1 MEWQR
6 VGRQGIQLVM
16 PTFEHHDAIIDEV
29 GVLPEKVY
37 MYANFVSKAANKS
50 VKKGLGKHG
59 AIKVRKYT
67 AHDFPF

>member
-1 MEWQR
+1 VR
-6 VGRQGIQLVM
+6 